1 MESLL
6 LVTPT
11 KDHERA
17 ALEYRQ
23 EHFDNGEM
31 LLHGS
36 SLFDIIESYNLWL
49 DHLKANASPATVQE
63 GWVVSSTFFGI
74 RESDGRIVGMI
85 DIRHTLNDFLRNNGG
100 HIGYGVRPSERF
112 KGYATRMLELALEKC
127 RQLGLERVML
137 ACEKENT
144 ASRKTIMKCGG
155 GLEREFEHSDGKTVQ
170 VFWITI

>member
-1 MESLL
+1 
-6 LVTPT
+6 
-11 KDHERA
+11 
-17 ALEYRQ
+17 
-23 EHFDNGEM
+23 
-31 LLHGS
+31 
-36 SLFDIIESYNLWL
+36 
-49 DHLKANASPATVQE
+49 PATVQE